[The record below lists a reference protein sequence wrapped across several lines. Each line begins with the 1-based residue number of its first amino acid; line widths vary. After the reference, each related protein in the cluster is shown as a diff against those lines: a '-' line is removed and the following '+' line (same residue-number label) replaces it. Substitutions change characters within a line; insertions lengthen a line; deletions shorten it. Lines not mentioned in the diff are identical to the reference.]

1 METLKV
7 FNKKKENVFKMLDNL
22 LLVLKEGEE
31 LGVDIEPEYITKIEK
46 SIDENENKKLKVVLI
61 GGFSEG
67 KTSIAAAWLEE
78 YDKKKMKIAMTESTD
93 DIREYNIGN
102 INLVDTPGLFG
113 FKETANKEKYKDI
126 TKKYIS
132 EANIVLYVMNSD
144 NPIKESHKE
153 EVQWLFKDL
162 NLLPRTVFILSRF
175 DNVADIE
182 DENDYNGMLKIKR
195 ENVLK
200 RLEDF
205 KVIDIENSKKIPVVA
220 VAANPFDEGV
230 EYWLEKLDEFKKISH
245 IDTLQ
250 HATSGIVEKNG
261 GIDSILLETQKSIIK
276 EILELKIPLAKLKVN
291 KLDEEYKNLNNVI
304 DKMKGDLNN
313 LGAKIFEVKKYLKS
327 FIMKLFTDL
336 ILQLEG
342 ATMET
347 FNDFFERNLG
357 DKGIILNN
365 RILDEFDKKVFDIE
379 TDVHRLEKNFN
390 NEIDNF
396 GDFTQDNSLE
406 KFKIGSNIMKN
417 ANLGLTN
424 ATVIAVR
431 DFLNLSIKFKPWEA
445 VKIAN
450 YINKG
455 IPIIGSILGIG
466 FELWDSYSK
475 KQKEEKFLKA
485 KNQIKETFEKQ
496 REEYVETIENPE
508 EFDKKM
514 FKSYIEL
521 TDRSNKILIELS
533 EKEKMKEIFK
543 SWMEKAKAIDNNL
556 KAIDINEESL
566 KIKKLSKIFF

>member
-31 LGVDIEPEYITKIEK
+31 HVVYIEPEYITKIEK

-556 KAIDINEESL
+556 KAIDINEE
-566 KIKKLSKIFF
+566 

>member
-533 EKEKMKEIFK
+533 EKEKMKERLK

>member
-1 METLKV
+1 
-7 FNKKKENVFKMLDNL
+7 MLDNL
-22 LLVLKEGEE
+22 LLVLKEGKE

-46 SIDENENKKLKVVLI
+46 SIDENEDKKLKVVLI

-153 EVQWLFKDL
+153 EIQWLFRDL

-182 DENDYNGMLKIKR
+182 DDNDYNGMLKIKR

-205 KVIDIENSKKIPVVA
+205 EVIDAEKIQKLPVIA

-556 KAIDINEESL
+556 KAIDINEE
-566 KIKKLSKIFF
+566 

>member
-7 FNKKKENVFKMLDNL
+7 FNKKKEDIFKMLDNL
-22 LLVLKEGEE
+22 LLVLKEGKE

-46 SIDENENKKLKVVLI
+46 SIDENEDKKLKVVLI

-78 YDKKKMKIAMTESTD
+78 YDKNKMKIAMTESTD

-205 KVIDIENSKKIPVVA
+205 EVINAEDSQKLPIVA
-220 VAANPFDEGV
+220 VAANPFDEGI
-230 EYWLEKLDEFKKISH
+230 EYWLGNLDEFKKISH
-245 IDTLQ
+245 IDSLQ
-250 HATSGIVEKNG
+250 HATSDIVEKNG

-276 EILELKIPLAKLKVN
+276 EILELKIPLAKSKVN

-304 DKMKGDLNN
+304 DKMKGELNN
-313 LGAKIFEVKKYLKS
+313 LAAKIFDGKKYLKN
-327 FIMKLFTDL
+327 FIIKLFTDL

-342 ATMET
+342 TTIET

-365 RILDEFDKKVFDIE
+365 RILDEFDKKVFDIGN
-379 TDVHRLEKNFN
+379 DICRLEKNFN

-396 GDFTQDNSLE
+396 EDFTQDNSLE

-424 ATVIAVR
+424 TTVIAVR

-455 IPIIGSILGIG
+455 IPIIGSVLGLG
-466 FELWDSYSK
+466 FELWDSYNK
-475 KQKEEKFLKA
+475 EQQKEKFLSA
-485 KNQIKETFEKQ
+485 KNEMKETFSKQ
-496 REEYVETIENPE
+496 REEYTNLIDNQE
-508 EFDKKM
+508 EFDKKI
-514 FKSYIEL
+514 FKNYIEL
-521 TDRSNKILIELS
+521 SDRSNKLLVELS
-533 EKEKMKEIFK
+533 EKEKTKEKFK
-543 SWMEKAKAIDNNL
+543 NWMEKAKAIDNDL
-556 KAIDINEESL
+556 KAIKVNEE
-566 KIKKLSKIFF
+566 

>member
-7 FNKKKENVFKMLDNL
+7 FNKKKEDVFKMLSNL
-22 LLVLKEGEE
+22 LLVLKEGKE

-46 SIDENENKKLKVVLI
+46 SIDENEDKKLKVVLI

-93 DIREYNIGN
+93 DIREYNVEN

-153 EVQWLFKDL
+153 EIQWLFRDL

-182 DENDYNGMLKIKR
+182 DDNDYNGMLKIKR

-205 KVIDIENSKKIPVVA
+205 EVIHAEDSKKLPVVA
-220 VAANPFDEGV
+220 IAANPFDEGI
-230 EYWLEKLDEFKKISH
+230 EYWLANLDEFKKISH
-245 IDTLQ
+245 IDSLQ
-250 HATSGIVEKNG
+250 HATSDIVEKNG
-261 GIDSILLETQKSIIK
+261 GVDSVLLETQKSIIK
-276 EILELKIPLAKLKVN
+276 EILELKIPLATAKVE
-291 KLDEEYKNLNNVI
+291 KLDKEYKNLDNVI
-304 DKMKGDLNN
+304 KEMKEDLSN
-313 LGAKIFEVKKYLKS
+313 LKTKIELAKNYLKS
-327 FIMKLFTDL
+327 FILELFTDL

-342 ATMET
+342 TTIET
-347 FNDFFERNLG
+347 FINFFERNIG
-357 DKGIILNN
+357 SEGIVLNN
-365 RILDEFDKKVFDIE
+365 KIENGFNKKVLEIENDIC
-379 TDVHRLEKNFN
+379 RLEKNFD

-396 GDFTQDNSLE
+396 EEFTQDNSLE
-406 KFKIGSNIMKN
+406 KFKIGSEMIKN
-417 ANLGLTN
+417 TNLGLTN
-424 ATVIAVR
+424 ASIIAIR
-431 DFLNLSIKFKPWEA
+431 DFLNLSIKFKPWQA

-450 YINKG
+450 IINKG
-455 IPIIGSILGIG
+455 IPIIGAILGIG

-475 KQKEEKFLKA
+475 KKKEEEFLKA
-485 KNQIKETFEKQ
+485 KKQMKEDFEKQ
-496 REEYVETIENPE
+496 RKEYKELIENAE
-508 EFDKKM
+508 EFDKNV
-514 FKSYIEL
+514 FKNYFKLGNNITKL
-521 TDRSNKILIELS
+521 SNELS
-533 EKEKMKEIFK
+533 EKVKEKERFEN
-543 SWMEKAKAIDNNL
+543 WREEAKAIDNNL
-556 KAIDINEESL
+556 KAIKVNE
-566 KIKKLSKIFF
+566 K

>member
-1 METLKV
+1 
-7 FNKKKENVFKMLDNL
+7 MLDNL

-556 KAIDINEESL
+556 KAIDINEE
-566 KIKKLSKIFF
+566 

>member
-7 FNKKKENVFKMLDNL
+7 FNKKKEDIFKMLSKL
-22 LLVLKEGEE
+22 LSTLKEGKE

-46 SIDENENKKLKVVLI
+46 SIDENEDKKLKVVLI

-78 YDKKKMKIAMTESTD
+78 YDKNKMKIAMTESTD

-205 KVIDIENSKKIPVVA
+205 EVIDIENSKKIPVVA

-230 EYWLEKLDEFKKISH
+230 EYWLGKLDEFKKISH
-245 IDTLQ
+245 IDSLQ

-276 EILELKIPLAKLKVN
+276 EILELKIPLAKSKVN

-304 DKMKGDLNN
+304 DKMKGEINN
-313 LGAKIFEVKKYLKS
+313 LAAKIFDGKKYLKN
-327 FIMKLFTDL
+327 FTIKLFTDL

-342 ATMET
+342 TTIET

-365 RILDEFDKKVFDIE
+365 RILDEFDKKVFDIGN
-379 TDVHRLEKNFN
+379 DICRLEKNFN

-396 GDFTQDNSLE
+396 EDFTQDNSLE

-417 ANLGLTN
+417 ANLNLTN
-424 ATVIAVR
+424 TAVIAVR

-466 FELWDSYSK
+466 FELWDSYNK
-475 KQKEEKFLKA
+475 EQQKEKFLSA
-485 KNQIKETFEKQ
+485 KNEIKETFEKQ
-496 REEYVETIENPE
+496 REEYINLIDNPE
-508 EFDKKM
+508 EFDKKI

-521 TDRSNKILIELS
+521 SDRSNKILIELS
-533 EKEKMKEIFK
+533 EKEKMKEKFK

-556 KAIDINEESL
+556 KAIDINEE
-566 KIKKLSKIFF
+566 

>member
-1 METLKV
+1 METLKI
-7 FNKKKENVFKMLDNL
+7 FNKKKEDIFKMLDNL
-22 LLVLKEGEE
+22 LLVLKEGKE

-46 SIDENENKKLKVVLI
+46 SIDENEDKKLKVVLI

-78 YDKKKMKIAMTESTD
+78 YDKNKMKIAMTESTD

-205 KVIDIENSKKIPVVA
+205 EVIDIENSKKIPVVA

-230 EYWLEKLDEFKKISH
+230 EYWLGKLDEFKKISH
-245 IDTLQ
+245 IDSLQ

-276 EILELKIPLAKLKVN
+276 EILELKIPLAKSKVN

-304 DKMKGDLNN
+304 DKMKGEINN
-313 LGAKIFEVKKYLKS
+313 LAAKIFDGKKYLKN
-327 FIMKLFTDL
+327 FTIKLFTDL

-342 ATMET
+342 TTIET

-365 RILDEFDKKVFDIE
+365 RILDEFDKKVFDIGN
-379 TDVHRLEKNFN
+379 DICRLEKNFN

-396 GDFTQDNSLE
+396 EDFTQDNSLE

-417 ANLGLTN
+417 ANLNLTN
-424 ATVIAVR
+424 TAVIAVR

-466 FELWDSYSK
+466 FELWDSYNK
-475 KQKEEKFLKA
+475 EQQKEKFLSA
-485 KNQIKETFEKQ
+485 KNEIKETFEKQ
-496 REEYVETIENPE
+496 REEYINLIDNPE
-508 EFDKKM
+508 EFDKKI

-521 TDRSNKILIELS
+521 SDRSNKILIELS
-533 EKEKMKEIFK
+533 EKEKMKEKFK

-556 KAIDINEESL
+556 KAIDINEE
-566 KIKKLSKIFF
+566 

>member
-1 METLKV
+1 
-7 FNKKKENVFKMLDNL
+7 MLDNL
-22 LLVLKEGEE
+22 LLVLKEGKE

-556 KAIDINEESL
+556 KAIDINEE
-566 KIKKLSKIFF
+566 

>member
-7 FNKKKENVFKMLDNL
+7 FNKKKEDIFKMLDNL
-22 LLVLKEGEE
+22 LLVLKEGKE

-46 SIDENENKKLKVVLI
+46 SIDENEDKKLKVVLI

-78 YDKKKMKIAMTESTD
+78 YDKNKMKIAMTESTD

-205 KVIDIENSKKIPVVA
+205 EVIDIENSKKIPVVA

-230 EYWLEKLDEFKKISH
+230 EYWLGKLDEFKKISH
-245 IDTLQ
+245 IDSLQ
-250 HATSGIVEKNG
+250 HATSSIVKKNG

-276 EILELKIPLAKLKVN
+276 EILELKIPLAKSKVN

-304 DKMKGDLNN
+304 DKMKGELNN
-313 LGAKIFEVKKYLKS
+313 LAAKIFDGKKYLKN
-327 FIMKLFTDL
+327 FIIKLFTDL

-342 ATMET
+342 TTIET

-365 RILDEFDKKVFDIE
+365 RILDEFDKKVFDIGN
-379 TDVHRLEKNFN
+379 DICRLEKNFN

-396 GDFTQDNSLE
+396 EDFTQDNSLE
-406 KFKIGSNIMKN
+406 KFKIGSQIMKN

-424 ATVIAVR
+424 TTVIAVR

-466 FELWDSYSK
+466 FELWDSYNK
-475 KQKEEKFLKA
+475 EQQKEKFLSA
-485 KNQIKETFEKQ
+485 KNEIKETFEKQ
-496 REEYVETIENPE
+496 REEYINLIDNPE
-508 EFDKKM
+508 EFDKKI

-521 TDRSNKILIELS
+521 SDRSNKILIELS

-556 KAIDINEESL
+556 KAIDINEE
-566 KIKKLSKIFF
+566 

>member
-7 FNKKKENVFKMLDNL
+7 FNKKKEDVFKMLSNL
-22 LLVLKEGEE
+22 LLVLKEGKE

-46 SIDENENKKLKVVLI
+46 SIDENEDKKLKVVLI

-93 DIREYNIGN
+93 DIREYNVEN

-153 EVQWLFKDL
+153 EIQWLFRDL

-182 DENDYNGMLKIKR
+182 DDNDYNGMLKIKR

-205 KVIDIENSKKIPVVA
+205 EVIHAEDSKKLPVVA
-220 VAANPFDEGV
+220 IAANPFDEGI
-230 EYWLEKLDEFKKISH
+230 EYWLANLDEFKKISH
-245 IDTLQ
+245 IDSLQ
-250 HATSGIVEKNG
+250 HATSDIVEKNG
-261 GIDSILLETQKSIIK
+261 GVDSVLLETQKSIIK
-276 EILELKIPLAKLKVN
+276 EILELKIPLATAKVE
-291 KLDEEYKNLNNVI
+291 KLDKEYKNLDNVI
-304 DKMKGDLNN
+304 KEMKEDLSN
-313 LGAKIFEVKKYLKS
+313 LKTKIELAKNYLKS
-327 FIMKLFTDL
+327 FILELFTDL

-342 ATMET
+342 TTIET
-347 FNDFFERNLG
+347 FINFFERNIG
-357 DKGIILNN
+357 SEGIVLNN
-365 RILDEFDKKVFDIE
+365 KIENGFNKKVLEIENDIC
-379 TDVHRLEKNFN
+379 RLEKNFD

-396 GDFTQDNSLE
+396 EEFTQDNSLE
-406 KFKIGSNIMKN
+406 KFKIGSEMLKN

-424 ATVIAVR
+424 ASIIAIR
-431 DFLNLSIKFKPWEA
+431 DFLNLSIKFKPWQA

-450 YINKG
+450 VINKG
-455 IPIIGSILGIG
+455 IPIIGAILGIG

-475 KQKEEKFLKA
+475 KKKEEEFLKA
-485 KNQIKETFEKQ
+485 EKQMKEDFEKQ
-496 REEYVETIENPE
+496 RKEYKELIENAE
-508 EFDKKM
+508 EFDKNV
-514 FKSYIEL
+514 FKNYFKLGNNITKL
-521 TDRSNKILIELS
+521 SNELS
-533 EKEKMKEIFK
+533 EKVKEKERFEN
-543 SWMEKAKAIDNNL
+543 WREEAKAIDNNL
-556 KAIDINEESL
+556 KAIKVNE
-566 KIKKLSKIFF
+566 K

>member
-7 FNKKKENVFKMLDNL
+7 FNKKKEDVFKMLSNL
-22 LLVLKEGEE
+22 LLVLKEGKE

-46 SIDENENKKLKVVLI
+46 SIDENEDKKLKVVLI

-93 DIREYNIGN
+93 DIREYNVEN

-153 EVQWLFKDL
+153 EIQWLFRDL

-182 DENDYNGMLKIKR
+182 DDNDYNGMLKIKR

-205 KVIDIENSKKIPVVA
+205 EVIHAEDSKKLPVVA
-220 VAANPFDEGV
+220 IAANPFDEGI
-230 EYWLEKLDEFKKISH
+230 EYWLANLDEFKKISH
-245 IDTLQ
+245 IDSLQ
-250 HATSGIVEKNG
+250 HATSDIVEKNG
-261 GIDSILLETQKSIIK
+261 GVDSVLLETQKSIRK
-276 EILELKIPLAKLKVN
+276 EILELKIPLATAKVE
-291 KLDEEYKNLNNVI
+291 KLDKEYKNLDNVI
-304 DKMKGDLNN
+304 KEMKEDLSN
-313 LGAKIFEVKKYLKS
+313 LKTKIELAKNYLKS
-327 FIMKLFTDL
+327 FILELFTDL

-342 ATMET
+342 TTIET
-347 FNDFFERNLG
+347 FINFFERNIG
-357 DKGIILNN
+357 SEGIVLNN
-365 RILDEFDKKVFDIE
+365 KIENGFNKKVLEIENDIC
-379 TDVHRLEKNFN
+379 RLEKNFD

-396 GDFTQDNSLE
+396 EEFTQDNSLE
-406 KFKIGSNIMKN
+406 KFKIGSEMLKN

-424 ATVIAVR
+424 ASIIAIR
-431 DFLNLSIKFKPWEA
+431 DFLNLSIKFKPWQA

-450 YINKG
+450 VINKG
-455 IPIIGSILGIG
+455 IPIIGAILGIG

-475 KQKEEKFLKA
+475 KKKEEEFLKA
-485 KNQIKETFEKQ
+485 KKQMKEDFEKQ
-496 REEYVETIENPE
+496 RKEYKELIENAE
-508 EFDKKM
+508 EFDKNV
-514 FKSYIEL
+514 FKNYFKLGNNITKL
-521 TDRSNKILIELS
+521 SNELS
-533 EKEKMKEIFK
+533 EKVKEKERFEN
-543 SWMEKAKAIDNNL
+543 WREEAKAIDNNL
-556 KAIDINEESL
+556 KAIKVNE
-566 KIKKLSKIFF
+566 K

>member
-78 YDKKKMKIAMTESTD
+78 YDKNKMKIAMTESTD

-153 EVQWLFKDL
+153 EIQWLFKDL

-390 NEIDNF
+390 NEI
-396 GDFTQDNSLE
+396 
-406 KFKIGSNIMKN
+406 
-417 ANLGLTN
+417 
-424 ATVIAVR
+424 V
-431 DFLNLSIKFKPWEA
+431 
-445 VKIAN
+445 
-450 YINKG
+450 
-455 IPIIGSILGIG
+455 
-466 FELWDSYSK
+466 
-475 KQKEEKFLKA
+475 
-485 KNQIKETFEKQ
+485 
-496 REEYVETIENPE
+496 
-508 EFDKKM
+508 
-514 FKSYIEL
+514 
-521 TDRSNKILIELS
+521 
-533 EKEKMKEIFK
+533 
-543 SWMEKAKAIDNNL
+543 
-556 KAIDINEESL
+556 
-566 KIKKLSKIFF
+566 

>member
-22 LLVLKEGEE
+22 LLVLKEGKE

-533 EKEKMKEIFK
+533 EKEKMKEIFQKLDGK
-543 SWMEKAKAIDNNL
+543 SK
-556 KAIDINEESL
+556 SY
-566 KIKKLSKIFF
+566 

>member
-113 FKETANKEKYKDI
+113 FKETSNKEKYKDI

-556 KAIDINEESL
+556 KAIDINEE
-566 KIKKLSKIFF
+566 